1 MLQTV
6 WKWTQINQGQLEEPF
21 GSTSGFIDHLGAA
34 GRLQSQIQ
42 AILGQILT
50 FPDPPCQLG
59 QIFMV
64 PNGLYK
70 CPTNSTTYSMFNS
83 HLLGAF

>member
-1 MLQTV
+1 MDL
-6 WKWTQINQGQLEEPF
+6 NQSRAVGGNILGPF
-21 GSTSGFIDHLGAA
+21 QGSLTNVETS

-59 QIFMV
+59 QIFVV
-64 PNGLYK
+64 PNGLYS
-70 CPTNSTTYSMFNS
+70 CPAHSTTHFMFNS

>member
-1 MLQTV
+1 MDL
-6 WKWTQINQGQLEEPF
+6 NQSRAVGGNILGPF
-21 GSTSGFIDHLGAA
+21 QGSLTNLGAS
-34 GRLQSQIQ
+34 GRLKSQIQ